1 MKRVV
6 ITGMGVVSSLGNNK
20 QEVLASLQNGT
31 SGIEFM
37 PEYRDL
43 ELHCQIAGTV
53 DIDTKARVKHKVRR
67 FMGEAAAYSYI
78 AMEEAIED
86 AGLEEH
92 DVSSPRTGLIVG
104 SASGAPSKAIEASEL
119 FKVKGLRK
127 LGPYRITQTMNSSVS
142 ACLTTPFRIQGI
154 SYSMSS
160 ACATSS
166 HCIGSALDQIQMG
179 RADVMF
185 AGGGEEVN
193 WRLSCLF
200 DAMHALSTGYND
212 TPQEASRPYDKTR
225 DGFVGSGGGG
235 ILVLEELEHAKAR
248 GANIYAE
255 LVAYGATSDGYSM
268 VSPSGDGAARC
279 MKQALG
285 ALDGPVNYI
294 NAHATSTPV
303 GDVIELGAIRT
314 AFGAEIPPI
323 SSTKSLSGHALGA
336 AGVHEAIYSLM
347 MQRHGFIAAS
357 ANISELDP
365 EAVGMPIVTETQ
377 ETTDMQRVMT
387 NSFGFGGT
395 NVSLVFQK
403 FEG

>member
-160 ACATSS
+160 ACATP
-166 HCIGSALDQIQMG
+166 G
-179 RADVMF
+179 
-185 AGGGEEVN
+185 
-193 WRLSCLF
+193 
-200 DAMHALSTGYND
+200 
-212 TPQEASRPYDKTR
+212 
-225 DGFVGSGGGG
+225 
-235 ILVLEELEHAKAR
+235 
-248 GANIYAE
+248 
-255 LVAYGATSDGYSM
+255 
-268 VSPSGDGAARC
+268 
-279 MKQALG
+279 
-285 ALDGPVNYI
+285 
-294 NAHATSTPV
+294 
-303 GDVIELGAIRT
+303 
-314 AFGAEIPPI
+314 
-323 SSTKSLSGHALGA
+323 
-336 AGVHEAIYSLM
+336 
-347 MQRHGFIAAS
+347 
-357 ANISELDP
+357 
-365 EAVGMPIVTETQ
+365 
-377 ETTDMQRVMT
+377 
-387 NSFGFGGT
+387 
-395 NVSLVFQK
+395 
-403 FEG
+403 